1 MKGVFCRDGESF
13 SSAMSLIVSLLIR
26 YPEIATLRLNPADSS
41 LVFSFIFRH
50 KFSAEEKE
58 AFREEL
64 KLSLE
69 ALAVLDQ
76 VKPGIIDLLF
86 KRQGDLT
93 FLEIKRDIA
102 SFSPDEL
109 SLMVKVISRCYEDKL
124 VKEEDGEAGEEDLL
138 FQEEM
143 IAHMLEELKE
153 VPQKKELT
161 GIREEGRV
169 LIFNHSDSP

>member
-1 MKGVFCRDGESF
+1 MKGVFSRDGETF
-13 SSAMSLIVSLLIR
+13 TSSMSLIVSLLIR
-26 YPEIATLRLNPADSS
+26 YPEIATLKLNPADSS
-41 LVFSFIFRH
+41 LVFSFILQQ
-50 KFSAEEKE
+50 KLSVEEKQ
-58 AFREEL
+58 AFRKEL
-64 KLSLE
+64 KMSLE
-69 ALAVLDQ
+69 TLALLDQ
-76 VKPGIIDLLF
+76 IEPEIIELSF
-86 KRQGDLT
+86 KRQGALT

-109 SLMVKVISRCYEDKL
+109 SLTIRIINDRYGDKV
-124 VKEEDGEAGEEDLL
+124 VKEEESEAGEEDLL

-169 LIFNHSDSP
+169 LIFNHSDPP

>member
-1 MKGVFCRDGESF
+1 MKGVFSRDGESF
-13 SSAMSLIVSLLIR
+13 TSSMSLIVSLLIR

-41 LVFSFIFRH
+41 LIFSFIFRH
-50 KFSAEEKE
+50 KFSAEEKQ

-64 KLSLE
+64 RISLE
-69 ALAVLDQ
+69 ALALLDQ
-76 VKPGIIDLLF
+76 VKPEIIELSF
-86 KRQGDLT
+86 KRQGALS

-109 SLMVKVISRCYEDKL
+109 SLTIKIINSRYEDKV

-169 LIFNHSDSP
+169 LIFNHSDPP